1 VLNFF
6 RICGGVAVSIVS
18 TRVKLYDSLITIVFI
33 FLALERIYMSAGV
46 TSGTYN
52 NYITFILFGTSTL
65 IMLLKRNGL
74 VGTPKVL
81 LSGTFFLVYLLIN
94 YITFQVSFT
103 ETFRYV
109 GDFMLMYVGYELRFT
124 LLKPVVYIQ
133 TTLGLIFTFVV
144 SNTVDGGRTTGFLS
158 TSPTN
163 FGFLLMIGIAI
174 IIFSDK
180 MTKFDFLVILFSL
193 LLIYRT
199 YSRSIIFGALGVI
212 AIRVLI
218 MSWNSRKVGH
228 LKTGIIFLILA
239 CILYL
244 VFPAISNIRADGG
257 DSDNTRVFLIQGLWN
272 RLLEIPVHIITG
284 FGGGSSY
291 SYTSSLVGRVL
302 PPHFDLLVWIF
313 DLGIVGGTL
322 FMAAILALTR
332 DHFKIICVYLLVVGT
347 VHNLLFF
354 PQALFLIFLFWG
366 GEDNGKHVFRYHE
379 QVD

>member
-1 VLNFF
+1 MLNFF

-354 PQALFLIFLFWG
+354 PQALFLIFLF
-366 GEDNGKHVFRYHE
+366 
-379 QVD
+379 